1 MALRFPKKYYLI
13 FAVMAICSAFL
24 VYWSTSRI
32 VAEEQEARFLRLEN
46 INRHAASELQDA
58 LNNYVTLISGL
69 RAKTKFSNDFPSQ
82 QELFQF
88 IKYQISDLNIDDSFV
103 VSFVDTN
110 HVFRYS
116 FTKDQINPDGMV
128 GAQMEDFVGQRG
140 IKNLNSMM
148 AKDAFHTFDPFNL
161 VEGRVGLPLGFG
173 VLDGRGKSL
182 GYFSVVTDFKPIID
196 RVYDNTTLE
205 EYVFKFSSSDRLIF
219 DRERVYDGMKIN
231 NKKVDPEFYANF
243 DIEDTE
249 FRTTVVPFYNR
260 NFHIGTAYK
269 KPYVYSASLFVTSA
283 LFYLAIL
290 GFMLF
295 VISQLYLYKR
305 KNKLIAAQKHQLSEL
320 VATKNKFFSI
330 IAHDLRS
337 PLSTVINFLE
347 VLKEEEFENKQ
358 TNQIFSQLEDS
369 SKNSI
374 TLLDNLLKWSKVQTG
389 QIIFKPEDIDI
400 LTITK
405 DQLKVQQY
413 LLDEKGLKVRLES
426 SYRGSL
432 KGDRNMIGT
441 VIRNVLSNAIK
452 FSHKQGIIVIEL
464 SKVGEYFSFS
474 IEDNGIGIPQKYLKK
489 LMDVT
494 AVTSQLGTS
503 NEKGSGLGLILCDQF
518 IKAHN
523 GKIEIE
529 SQVEKGTIV
538 SFSLPISD

>member
-1 MALRFPKKYYLI
+1 
-13 FAVMAICSAFL
+13 
-24 VYWSTSRI
+24 
-32 VAEEQEARFLRLEN
+32 
-46 INRHAASELQDA
+46 
-58 LNNYVTLISGL
+58 
-69 RAKTKFSNDFPSQ
+69 
-82 QELFQF
+82 
-88 IKYQISDLNIDDSFV
+88 
-103 VSFVDTN
+103 
-110 HVFRYS
+110 
-116 FTKDQINPDGMV
+116 
-128 GAQMEDFVGQRG
+128 
-140 IKNLNSMM
+140 
-148 AKDAFHTFDPFNL
+148 

-305 KNKLIAAQKHQLSEL
+305 KNKFIAAQKHQLSEL

>member
-1 MALRFPKKYYLI
+1 
-13 FAVMAICSAFL
+13 
-24 VYWSTSRI
+24 
-32 VAEEQEARFLRLEN
+32 
-46 INRHAASELQDA
+46 
-58 LNNYVTLISGL
+58 
-69 RAKTKFSNDFPSQ
+69 
-82 QELFQF
+82 
-88 IKYQISDLNIDDSFV
+88 
-103 VSFVDTN
+103 
-110 HVFRYS
+110 
-116 FTKDQINPDGMV
+116 
-128 GAQMEDFVGQRG
+128 
-140 IKNLNSMM
+140 
-148 AKDAFHTFDPFNL
+148 
-161 VEGRVGLPLGFG
+161 
-173 VLDGRGKSL
+173 
-182 GYFSVVTDFKPIID
+182 VTDFKPIID

>member
-1 MALRFPKKYYLI
+1 MAVKYPKKYYLI
-13 FAVMAICSAFL
+13 FAVMAICSTLL

-32 VAEEQEARFLRLEN
+32 IAEEQEARSLRLEN
-46 INRHAASELQDA
+46 TNRKAASELQDA

-69 RAKTKFSNDFPSQ
+69 RAQTKFSDEFPLQ
-82 QELFQF
+82 QDLFEF
-88 IKYQISDLNIDDSFV
+88 IKYQISDLQIDDSFV
-103 VSFVDTN
+103 VSFVDTT

-128 GAQMEDFVGQRG
+128 GAEMRNIVGAKG
-140 IKNLNSMM
+140 IRNLSSMM
-148 AKDAFHTFDPFNL
+148 AKDAFYAFDPFNL

-173 VLDGRGKSL
+173 VLDSRGTSL
-182 GYFSVVTDFKPIID
+182 GYFSIVTDFKPIID
-196 RVYDNTTLE
+196 RVYDNTDLE
-205 EYVFKFSSSDRLIF
+205 EYVFKFTTSEGLIF
-219 DRERVYDGMKIN
+219 DRERVYDGNTIN
-231 NKKVDPEFYANF
+231 NPEVDPEFYANF
-243 DIEDTE
+243 HVEDDA
-249 FRTTVVPFYNR
+249 FRTTAIPFYNR
-260 NFHIGTAYK
+260 VFNIGTAYK
-269 KPYVYSASLFVTSA
+269 KPYAYSASLFITSA
-283 LFYLAIL
+283 LLYLAIL
-290 GFMLF
+290 GFMFF

-305 KNKLIAAQKHQLSEL
+305 KNKVIAAQKHQLSEL

-337 PLSTVINFLE
+337 PLSSVINFLE
-347 VLKEEEFENKQ
+347 VLKEEEFQNKQ
-358 TNQIFSQLEDS
+358 TNKIFSQLEDS

-389 QIIFKPEDIDI
+389 QITYKSEDLDI
-400 LTITK
+400 LKITK
-405 DQLKVQQY
+405 DQIKVQQH

-426 SYRGSL
+426 SYNGALRGDL
-432 KGDRNMIGT
+432 NMIGT

-464 SKVGEYFSFS
+464 SRVGNYFSFT

-538 SFSLPISD
+538 SFSLPLPD